1 MKGIVWKML
10 VIEKLET
17 AIEEKKRA
25 VWPEKKETEIFSGL
39 GNCNDY

>member
-17 AIEEKKRA
+17 AIEEKKKELYDLR
-25 VWPEKKETEIFSGL
+25 KKKPRFSV
-39 GNCNDY
+39 D